1 MLKKSKKRQQKGKN
15 GQKYTKNWEVFTIF
29 EKGALMNAT
38 IALMKG
44 LAYTL
49 LKV

>member
-1 MLKKSKKRQQKGKN
+1 MDKNIQKIGKF
-15 GQKYTKNWEVFTIF
+15 FTIF

>member
-1 MLKKSKKRQQKGKN
+1 MYKNIQKIGKF
-15 GQKYTKNWEVFTIF
+15 FTIF
-29 EKGALMNAT
+29 EKGSLVNAT
-38 IALMKG
+38 ITLMKG